1 MCIHHN
7 RRHFLAEAGLGF
19 GGLALN
25 AMIAES
31 ALAETASMAHHR
43 PKAKSVI
50 WIFLSGGYSHM
61 ESFDPKPA
69 LNKYAGKTYSET
81 PFPNPVDSPLH
92 KQRFRS
98 VPSLDINV
106 RDVYPTIYPMQIGYK
121 HYGENGIGITDWW
134 PHIAKQVGDICFVRN
149 MWTTDNDH
157 AAENQIHTGRHRLDE
172 TQPSIGSWVHYG
184 LGTLNENLPKF
195 VVLGGPTRSDTRDS
209 IDSYYLGPAH
219 TGIPLSLNP
228 SNPLP
233 FSKRQ
238 AGQSADLQQ
247 REFELI
253 NKLNRL
259 TLSDYQD
266 DQQLLARIK
275 SYELAFR
282 MQKSLPAAVNFAD
295 ETEPIKQLYGIDNSV
310 TAPAG
315 QKLLAARRLVE
326 RGVRFVQV
334 FPTPYGRWDAHRDLK
349 KNHTENSAKVDKPV
363 AGLIADLKQRGLLD
377 ETLIVFCTEFGRT
390 PGLEERSGGTTG
402 RDHHPNG
409 FTIFLAGG
417 GTKGGYVHGQT
428 DELGYHALGNAH
440 YVTDLHATVLHALG
454 LQAAKLDVE
463 GRKRL
468 EIDHGEPIW
477 DVFA

>member
-1 MCIHHN
+1 MRFHQT
-7 RRHFLAEAGLGF
+7 RRHFLADIGLGF
-19 GGLALN
+19 GSLALN
-25 AMIAES
+25 GMLQQEAQAGNHYKS
-31 ALAETASMAHHR
+31 AAN
-43 PKAKSVI
+43 SVI

-69 LNKYAGKTYSET
+69 LTKYAGKTYSET
-81 PFPNPVDSPLH
+81 PFANPVESPLH
-92 KQRFRS
+92 KKRFRS
-98 VPSLDINV
+98 VPSLDINI
-106 RDVYPTIYPMQIGYK
+106 RDVYPTIYPMQVGFQR
-121 HYGENGIGITDWW
+121 YGENGIGITDWW
-134 PHIAKQVGDICFVRN
+134 PQIAKQVDDICFIRN

-195 VVLGGPTRSDTRDS
+195 VVLGGPTRTDTRDS

-219 TGIPLSLNP
+219 SGIPLNLNP
-228 SNPLP
+228 TNPLP
-233 FSKRQ
+233 FSKRRTD
-238 AGQSADLQQ
+238 QSADLQA
-247 REFELI
+247 REFDLVDR
-253 NKLNRL
+253 LNRL
-259 TLSDYQD
+259 TLKDYKN

-282 MQKSLPAAVNFAD
+282 MQQSLPDAVDFTH
-295 ETEPIKQLYGIDNSV
+295 ETQATHSLYGLDNDV
-310 TAPAG
+310 TAPAA
-315 QKLLAARRLVE
+315 QQLLAARRLVE

-334 FPTPYGRWDAHRDLK
+334 FPTPYGKWDAHRDLK
-349 KNHTENSAKVDKPV
+349 KNHTENSAKVDLPV

-377 ETLIVFCTEFGRT
+377 ETLVVLCTEFGRT

-409 FTIFLAGG
+409 FTILLAGG
-417 GTKGGYVHGQT
+417 GTKGGYVHGAT
-428 DELGYHALGNAH
+428 DELGYHALGDAH

-454 LQAAKLDVE
+454 LKSEKLDVS

-477 DVFA
+477 DVFS